1 MKQYS
6 QSCVENQVPILNII
20 KPLLTNVTTVLEV
33 GSGTGQHAVYFAQHL
48 PNLIWQS
55 SDQDQYLN
63 SINSWIDEAKLD
75 NTPMAIPLD
84 VTNTGTWPSI
94 EVDAIFS
101 ANTAH
106 IMSWDMVVDFFQG
119 VGKML
124 NSGGMFILYGPFNYN
139 GEYTSQSNA
148 NFDLWLKD
156 RDQNSAIRDF
166 EALNKLATE
175 AELILVND
183 YEMPANNRILYWK
196 KIS

>member
-156 RDQNSAIRDF
+156 RDPNSAIRDF
-166 EALNKLATE
+166 EALNKLAAE
-175 AELILVND
+175 AGLILVND

>member
-6 QSCVENQVPILNII
+6 QSCVQNQVPILNII
-20 KPLLTNVTTVLEV
+20 KSLLTNVTTVLEV

-156 RDQNSAIRDF
+156 RDPNSAIRDF

>member
-6 QSCVENQVPILNII
+6 QSCVQNQVPILNII
-20 KPLLTNVTTVLEV
+20 KPLLTNAATVFEV
-33 GSGTGQHAVYFAQHL
+33 GRGTGQHAVYFAKHL
-48 PNLIWQS
+48 PHLIWQS

-63 SINSWIDEAKLD
+63 SINSWIDDAKLD

-94 EVDAIFS
+94 EVDVIFS
-101 ANTAH
+101 ANTTH
-106 IMSWDMVVDFFQG
+106 IMSWEMVVDFLQG

-124 NSGGMFILYGPFNYN
+124 NPGGMFILYGPFNYN

-156 RDQNSAIRDF
+156 RDPNSAIRDF

-183 YEMPANNRILYWK
+183 FEMPANNRILYWK